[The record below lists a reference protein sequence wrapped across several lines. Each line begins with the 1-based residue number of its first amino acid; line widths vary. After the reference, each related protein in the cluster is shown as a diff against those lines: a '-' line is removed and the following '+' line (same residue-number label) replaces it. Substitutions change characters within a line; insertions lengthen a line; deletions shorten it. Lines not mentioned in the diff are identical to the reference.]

1 MRPSLILEVVVCI
14 GLYQLDELNLKS
26 FFAWSGIG
34 AQKWT
39 RRAEHVEPR
48 LSLQFV
54 VLSTPPS

>member
-1 MRPSLILEVVVCI
+1 MRLTPTWEVAVCI

-34 AQKWT
+34 AQKWA

-54 VLSTPPS
+54 VLSTPPG